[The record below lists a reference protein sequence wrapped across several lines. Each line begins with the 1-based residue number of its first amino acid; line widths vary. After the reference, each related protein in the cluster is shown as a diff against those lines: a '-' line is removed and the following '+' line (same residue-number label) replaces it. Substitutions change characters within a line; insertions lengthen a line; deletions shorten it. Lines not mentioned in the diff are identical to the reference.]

1 MSRYLSGRFLG
12 IEPYIPGEQ
21 PQNRQYIKLNTNESP
36 FPPAP
41 GVLDAISRE
50 EIQRLNLYP
59 DPDTRETADIIAAY
73 FRLKRANVLLGNGS
87 DELLSFC
94 FQAFCDADTPACFP
108 DISYGFYKVFARI
121 LCIPTRIYPLDSDL
135 KVVPADYCP
144 AGGTVFLANPNAP
157 TGMILGLDEIE
168 TILKNNPDNVVVVD
182 EAYVD
187 FGAESAYGLID
198 RYDNLIVIQTMS
210 KSRNLAGARIGYAL
224 ACEELISDLNSMRFS
239 FNPYNLNRLSLL
251 AGAAAMQ
258 DSAYF
263 TSCTGK
269 IQEIRAFTV
278 EELEKRGFSILP
290 SLANFIFARP
300 NRISGKSYY
309 LRLKDKG
316 VLVRHFT
323 QSRIGDYV
331 RITIGTKEQ
340 MQALLN
346 ATDELW
352 EEAI

>member
-1 MSRYLSGRFLG
+1 MSKYLSNRFLG
-12 IEPYIPGEQ
+12 MEPYAPGEQ

-41 GVLDAISRE
+41 GVLDAISRA

-59 DPDTRETADIIAAY
+59 DPDTQVTADIIAAN
-73 FRLKRANVLLGNGS
+73 FHLNRENVILGNGS

-94 FQAFCDADTPACFP
+94 FQAFCDADMPACFP

-157 TGMILGLDEIE
+157 TGMILGLAEIE
-168 TILKNNPDNVVVVD
+168 TILKSNPDNVVVVD

-187 FGAESAYGLID
+187 FGAESAYRLID
-198 RYDNLIVIQTMS
+198 RYGNLIVVQTMS

-251 AGAAAMQ
+251 AGAAANW
-258 DSAYF
+258 
-263 TSCTGK
+263 
-269 IQEIRAFTV
+269 R
-278 EELEKRGFSILP
+278 
-290 SLANFIFARP
+290 
-300 NRISGKSYY
+300 
-309 LRLKDKG
+309 
-316 VLVRHFT
+316 
-323 QSRIGDYV
+323 
-331 RITIGTKEQ
+331 
-340 MQALLN
+340 
-346 ATDELW
+346 
-352 EEAI
+352 

>member
-1 MSRYLSGRFLG
+1 MSRYLSSRFLG
-12 IEPYIPGEQ
+12 IEPYVPGEQ

-41 GVLDAISRE
+41 GVFEAISRE

-59 DPDTRETADIIAAY
+59 DPDTRETADIIAGH
-73 FRLKRANVLLGNGS
+73 FGLQRANVLLGNGS

-94 FQAFCDADTPACFP
+94 FQAFCGADTPACFP

-121 LCIPTRIYPLDSDL
+121 LCIPTHIYPLGNNL
-135 KVVPADYCP
+135 NIVPADYCP
-144 AGGTVFLANPNAP
+144 AEGTVFLANPNAP
-157 TGMILGLDEIE
+157 TGQALALDEIE
-168 TILKNNPDNVVVVD
+168 LILKSNPDHVVILD

-187 FGAESAYGLID
+187 FGAESAYSLID

-224 ACEELISDLNSMRFS
+224 ACEELISDLNSMKFS

-251 AGAAAMQ
+251 AGAAAIQ
-258 DSAYF
+258 DTAYF
-263 TSCTGK
+263 TNCIGK

-278 EELEKRGFSILP
+278 EELEKRGFTVLP
-290 SLANFIFARP
+290 SLANFIFAQPERM
-300 NRISGKSYY
+300 NGESYY
-309 LRLKDKG
+309 LRLKEKG

-323 QSRIGDYV
+323 QKRITGYV

-352 EEAI
+352 KEAI